1 MKIRTDYVTNSSS
14 SSFVIG
20 KKDDTSATIESVFQ
34 IIKDLYREM
43 LKVRDAAIEYAAAHP
58 ELKIQY
64 VQKDGYGTFECVE
77 KNREKRWKLQDVF
90 EERCGVSVWEYFHNY
105 DWIECETYADY
116 EKYWLDKMANSNNW
130 EVHAPFTIADF
141 LEEREINWLHFR
153 FDPKYDTHTHKVNS
167 TSDVIGWYVPYI
179 EEAYKYPKTCD
190 GCRRA
195 EDREYCLNDCLAT
208 KTMIRRRNI
217 PEDKACLYL
226 LGRVCIH
233 SESGYIPSYVVD
245 RLYKISEYSCNHMG

>member
-58 ELKIQY
+58 KLKIQY
-64 VQKDGYGTFECVE
+64 VQKDGYGTFECTE
-77 KNREKRWKLQDVF
+77 KPREKRWKLENAF
-90 EERCGVSVWEYFHNY
+90 EKLTGVSVYEYFYNH
-105 DWIECETYADY
+105 DWLDCETYVDY
-116 EKYWLDKMANSNNW
+116 EQYWLSKMTDPNNW
-130 EVHAPFTIADF
+130 QIHAPFTIADF
-141 LEEREINWLHFR
+141 LEEREINWLHYYY
-153 FDPKYDTHTHKVNS
+153 DPKYDTKTHKVNS
-167 TSDVIGWYVPYI
+167 TSDIVNWYFPNI
-179 EEAYKYPKTCD
+179 REAYKHPETCD
-190 GCRRA
+190 GCRDA
-195 EDREYCLNDCLAT
+195 KYREYCQEECVAAKAIIKDQS
-208 KTMIRRRNI
+208 I

-233 SESGYIPSYVVD
+233 SESGYIPTYVVE
-245 RLYKISEYSCNHMG
+245 RLYDISEYSCNHMG